1 MFCPLDVV
9 SNFPFF
15 PKNAL
20 KNPSV
25 IPLTINQETKYYVSE
40 SSTQQLNSNCFTISI
55 IISLLLF
62 LLLCQRRIRFL
73 IESLAALYVCGRP
86 VHITDVRNKKI
97 DCWCRQYVGS
107 TSAPSWNVTIA
118 SSMPSVPCAILKC
131 HNSILASQINK
142 GIKLTAKTVD
152 GDPAG
157 YIKRWIS
164 RWEI

>member
-9 SNFPFF
+9 SYFPFF

-25 IPLTINQETKYYVSE
+25 IPLTINQEAKYYVSE
-40 SSTQQLNSNCFTISI
+40 SSTQQLNICFTISI

-131 HNSILASQINK
+131 HNSMLASQINK

-152 GDPAG
+152 GDPLV
-157 YIKRWIS
+157 YKTLDL
-164 RWEI
+164 

>member
-1 MFCPLDVV
+1 MV

-40 SSTQQLNSNCFTISI
+40 SSTQQLNICFTISI

-97 DCWCRQYVGS
+97 DCRCHQYVGS

-118 SSMPSVPCAILKC
+118 SYMPSVPCAILKC
-131 HNSILASQINK
+131 HNSMLTSQVNK

-152 GDPAG
+152 GDPLV
-157 YIKRWIS
+157 I
-164 RWEI
+164 

>member
-25 IPLTINQETKYYVSE
+25 IPLTINQETNYYASE
-40 SSTQQLNSNCFTISI
+40 SSTQQLNICFTISI
-55 IISLLLF
+55 IISLLLL
-62 LLLCQRRIRFL
+62 LLLCQRKICFL
-73 IESLAALYVCGRP
+73 IESLPVLCLWAACAYSGREE
-86 VHITDVRNKKI
+86 TKI

-131 HNSILASQINK
+131 HNSMLTSQVNK

>member
-1 MFCPLDVV
+1 MFYPLDVV

-25 IPLTINQETKYYVSE
+25 IPLTINQEAKYYVSE
-40 SSTQQLNSNCFTISI
+40 SSTQQLNICFTISI

-107 TSAPSWNVTIA
+107 TSAPS
-118 SSMPSVPCAILKC
+118 
-131 HNSILASQINK
+131 
-142 GIKLTAKTVD
+142 
-152 GDPAG
+152 
-157 YIKRWIS
+157 
-164 RWEI
+164 